1 MGIMI
6 DAGGNDTYD
15 APDTVEGGFVRPAN
29 DSMWGHRQHG
39 SDYEH
44 GGGIDGSGESGVHAG
59 G

>member
-1 MGIMI
+1 MI